1 MPVVLWL
8 GCHCYRCL
16 KFVDMYKKL
25 IFIGAVLMMAAVSLS
40 LSAAAA
46 KADSSTFDKPAGQAA
61 ETVKIGGALT
71 AATIYGTY
79 PDEHI
84 EINDGETTLATLTI
98 YHSVPLGCRVTG
110 YRRGLDSSTDVAF
123 TDINITNGR
132 INEKYYASP
141 SDSVLVMTYS
151 DEVPLFCTIV
161 LKSDY
166 AGKIKS
172 FDDRITMKGM
182 LPGGSDFTTIL
193 KVIPGA
199 GNITT
204 NPDASLTLNYMKGA
218 TLVIST
224 VKSAEPDL
232 ARLRVF
238 RASLRLS
245 DGLDAYCLMAGNA
258 PLEYEQVTYT
268 AVAAPAV
275 AGHPEATDILSTD
288 AEGRTDVVLRTTT
301 GRIDFLPFSATRPAD
316 GEAVD
321 VEALG
326 AFKISFRW
334 EKGNVTGGNISYYP
348 KDYIKQE
355 TDVDL
360 ILNGEPHRVR
370 FTAGQTIPIENF
382 VDLVRPFIQ

>member
-1 MPVVLWL
+1 ML
-8 GCHCYRCL
+8 
-16 KFVDMYKKL
+16 KKL
-25 IFIGAVLMMAAVSLS
+25 IFICAALAGAAVS

-46 KADSSTFDKPAGQAA
+46 KADSLTFDKPAREAA
-61 ETVKIGGALT
+61 EAVKIGGALT

-84 EINDGETTLATLTI
+84 EINDGETNLSTLTI
-98 YHSVPLGCRVTG
+98 YHSVPLGSRITG

-123 TDINITNGR
+123 TDIDLTNGR
-132 INEKYYASP
+132 INEKYFASP
-141 SDSVLVMTYS
+141 ADSVLVMTYS
-151 DEVPLFCTIV
+151 DELPLFCTIV

-166 AGKIKS
+166 AGEIKS
-172 FDDRITMKGM
+172 FDDRITMKGT

-245 DGLDAYCLMAGNA
+245 DGLDAYRLIANDA
-258 PLEYEQVTYT
+258 PLEEEQVTYT
-268 AVAAPAV
+268 SVAAPAV
-275 AGHPEATDILSTD
+275 AGQPEATDIMATD
-288 AEGRTDVVLRTTT
+288 AEGHTDVVLRTTT
-301 GRIDFLPFSATRPAD
+301 DRIDFLPFSATRSAD
-316 GEAVD
+316 GEAAD
-321 VEALG
+321 VEALA

-348 KDYIKQE
+348 KDYMAQE

-360 ILNGEPHRVR
+360 ILNGELHRVH
-370 FTAGQTIPIENF
+370 FTAGQTIPLENF